1 VIEKIEKNFQ
11 WSITQILDL
20 TGLMLIIFFWVYSI
34 YTVPRLPEKIPT
46 HFNFAGETDS
56 FGNRN
61 TGYLLPCVATI
72 IFVLL
77 TVVNRKPER
86 FNYPFTITELNAA
99 KQYRLAGNFIR
110 FLRISIVIVFMV
122 IFFFTSGAS
131 VEEGYPHSY
140 FLLPIVLLLVFLP
153 VLIYLILA
161 FRMQS

>member
-1 VIEKIEKNFQ
+1 MMLKNILNVVSLLMLIAFWIIVLNGFQ
-11 WSITQILDL
+11 ELPLTIPNHFDL
-20 TGLMLIIFFWVYSI
+20 TGNPDGYGSRNSI
-34 YTVPRLPEKIPT
+34 LALP
-46 HFNFAGETDS
+46 S
-56 FGNRN
+56 
-61 TGYLLPCVATI
+61 VATLLFI
-72 IFVLL
+72 LL
-77 TVVNRKPER
+77 TLVNKNPSK

-140 FLLPIVLLLVFLP
+140 FLLPIVLPLVFLP